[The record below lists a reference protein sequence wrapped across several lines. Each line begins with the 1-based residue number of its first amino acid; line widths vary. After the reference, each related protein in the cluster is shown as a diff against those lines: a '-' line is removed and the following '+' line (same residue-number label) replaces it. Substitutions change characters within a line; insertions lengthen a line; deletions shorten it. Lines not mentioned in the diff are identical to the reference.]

1 MVLGLKTVFLRGR
14 RFPRRRQK
22 TGKGATGREENEAE
36 APPEC
41 AICFH
46 SLRLPTSLPCVSSR
60 QRQALHFSLC
70 LSLSLDSLTRLSSS
84 LLSLALQDHVFC
96 GQCLLQY
103 WWSQGLPLEGIACPL
118 CRATA
123 HCLRTPKGKISDSND
138 RLVGAGIRTYN
149 VVVRFRN
156 TLFALGF
163 ATAVSLFYW
172 LNWLLIHPLSVLY
185 HIAIFGVFMSI
196 AGNFRNRSTSPAVPI
211 IRMVHFAD
219 RYRL

>member
-1 MVLGLKTVFLRGR
+1 M
-14 RFPRRRQK
+14 
-22 TGKGATGREENEAE
+22 
-36 APPEC
+36 
-41 AICFH
+41 
-46 SLRLPTSLPCVSSR
+46 
-60 QRQALHFSLC
+60 
-70 LSLSLDSLTRLSSS
+70 
-84 LLSLALQDHVFC
+84 
-96 GQCLLQY
+96 
-103 WWSQGLPLEGIACPL
+103 
-118 CRATA
+118 
-123 HCLRTPKGKISDSND
+123 
-138 RLVGAGIRTYN
+138 VGAGIRTYN